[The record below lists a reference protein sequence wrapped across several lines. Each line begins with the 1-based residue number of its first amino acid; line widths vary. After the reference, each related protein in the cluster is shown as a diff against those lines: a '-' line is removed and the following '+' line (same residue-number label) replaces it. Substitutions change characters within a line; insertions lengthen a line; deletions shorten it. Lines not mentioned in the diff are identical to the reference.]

1 MCLSPITIPNPSRR
15 FVDGISKYRQQ
26 VPCGCCKDCLKQQQD
41 DWFVRAFF
49 EYKRVKDAGGDAWF
63 PLLTYRDEELPEY
76 HDEEFDFHMPAFRRE
91 DIKKF
96 RDKFRTIL
104 TRAGYDA
111 SGIRYMSD
119 PEYGEEKGRSHF
131 HMLLF
136 IPFKLTIEQM
146 FGTKEKNYEDG
157 FLQRAWKHGYV
168 SYRSK
173 KVGGRGPII
182 ESEGGI
188 QYAFKYQWKRDPWYE
203 FYGIEKY
210 KKQLK
215 DKIMQCK
222 RAIQQYK
229 AGDALFC
236 ELTKEFIKYRDRMK
250 EFRNAEPRR
259 SQSTYFGAEGLNYFA
274 DGKIDFNNLTAREA
288 IAKAKTDGTF
298 NTDKCVDGHID
309 LTECGRT
316 PNPNRPAFKFN
327 MPRYY
332 VRKIFYNVD
341 EYDLWVKT
349 PFALE
354 VASMR
359 YDIKNQRKAE
369 KFAPYFGVYELFHAH
384 TQFYDLSEVKHNH
397 DCNNDKE
404 LFNLLQNL
412 ISGRSAHTLAVYDT
426 VYRGISPDS
435 SWMPIA
441 TDLTAEEQFTFL
453 RDNALDFML
462 SQQSIDV
469 EPSPKRKARK
479 VTDPSFMK
487 PHMDFSQMAC
497 FADFDKLIEL
507 IEEIEQVIGKAQDEA
522 WKLQEK
528 RAQEVAKQNVVYFN
542 RYRPDSF
549 II

>member
-1 MCLSPITIPNPSRR
+1 MCLSPITIPNPTRR
-15 FVDGISKYRQQ
+15 FVDGVSRYRQQ
-26 VPCGCCKDCLKQQQD
+26 VPCGCCKDCLKSQQD
-41 DWFVRAFF
+41 DWFVRAYF
-49 EYKRVKDAGGDAWF
+49 EYKRVKDAGGDVWF
-63 PLLTYRDEELPEY
+63 PLLTYRDGELPEF
-76 HDEEFDFHMPAFRRE
+76 HDAEFDFHMPAFRRD

-96 RDKFRTIL
+96 RDKFRVIL

-111 SGIRYMSD
+111 SGIRYMAS

-131 HMLLF
+131 HLLLF
-136 IPFKLTIEQM
+136 IPFHLTIEEM
-146 FGTKEKNYEDG
+146 FGTKEGNYEDG

-173 KVGGRGPII
+173 KNGGRGPII
-182 ESEGGI
+182 ESEAGI
-188 QYAFKYQWKRDPWYE
+188 QYAFKYQWKSDPWYE
-203 FYGIEKY
+203 FYGIDNY
-210 KKQLK
+210 KKTLK
-215 DKIMQCK
+215 NKMKQAQDNLK
-222 RAIQQYK
+222 QYK

-250 EFRNAEPRR
+250 EFRLAEPRR
-259 SQSTYFGAEGLNYFA
+259 SQSTYFGVEGINYFA
-274 DGKIDFNNLTAREA
+274 DGKIDFENLSARSA
-288 IAKAKTDGTF
+288 IAQAKTDGTF
-298 NTDKCVDGHID
+298 NTNKCVDGHID
-309 LTECGRT
+309 LNQCGRT

-369 KFAPYFGVYELFHAH
+369 KFAPYFGLYELFHAH
-384 TQFYDLSEVKHNH
+384 TEFYDLTSVLTSHH
-397 DCNNDKE
+397 CNNDKE

-412 ISGRSAHTLAVYDT
+412 IGGRSAHTLAVYDT

-441 TDLTAEEQFTFL
+441 QTLTAEEQFNFL

-462 SQQSIDV
+462 SQQSLDI
-469 EPSPKRKARK
+469 EPAPKRKARR
-479 VTDPSFMK
+479 VTDPYFMK
-487 PHMDFSQMAC
+487 PHRDFSQMAC
-497 FADFDKLIEL
+497 FNQFDTLIEL
-507 IEEIEQVIGKAQDEA
+507 IEEIEGVIGKAQDEA

-528 RAQEVAKQNVVYFN
+528 RNQEVAKQNVVYFN
-542 RYRPDSF
+542 RYRPESF
-549 II
+549 IL